1 MTFQGHKVLRTL
13 IRCHFSP
20 VHSTGQ
26 RYLYSG
32 SADGKVA
39 IYRLDGTR
47 VRTLDVSSAFQR
59 YKSAAHPRAFL
70 ARDVSWH
77 PYYPTIISSCMDA
90 NRNYYEDLE
99 GGLVR
104 HSFGRVDDFESEL
117 SDSSETDVAGPPP
130 RQRRRM
136 F

>member
-1 MTFQGHKVLRTL
+1 M
-13 IRCHFSP
+13 
-20 VHSTGQ
+20 HSTGQ

-39 IYRLDGTR
+39 IYRMDGTR
-47 VRTLDVSSAFQR
+47 VRTLDVSDAFQR
-59 YKSAAHPRAFL
+59 CKQPNRPRHATHTREFL

-104 HSFGRVDDFESEL
+104 HSFGRVDDLESEL
-117 SDSSETDVAGPPP
+117 SDSSETDVTDPPP
-130 RQRRRM
+130 RQRRRL